1 MSRKDAIQILRQ
13 AIDVEEFDYR
23 FALSCLADYRK
34 PRDKLSH
41 LIARGDIIRVKKGL
55 YVFGE
60 QHRRGP
66 ICMESLS
73 NLIFGPSYP
82 SLHYALAFY
91 GLIPER
97 VEQVT
102 AVTPKR
108 SKEFETPLG
117 VFSYAHLPLKAYA
130 VGMTLVQV
138 DSLHNVLMATPE
150 KALVDL
156 MVRQK
161 GLHTSSDVADYLLD
175 DLRIEKE
182 RVAQLNINRLREI
195 QVAYG
200 KEVLKILTR
209 WVQQLRCE

>member
-1 MSRKDAIQILRQ
+1 MSRNGALQILRQ
-13 AIDVEEFDYR
+13 NIDVEEFDYR
-23 FALSCLADYRK
+23 YALSCLGNYRK
-34 PRDKLSH
+34 PRDKLSR
-41 LIARGDIIRVKKGL
+41 LIALGDIVRIKKGL

-66 ICMESLS
+66 VCVESLS

-108 SKEFETPLG
+108 SKNFETSFG
-117 VFSYAHLPLKAYA
+117 VFSYAHLPLKVYA

-138 DSLHNVLMATPE
+138 DPLHNVLMATPE

-161 GLHTSSDVADYLLD
+161 GLHCYLLD
-175 DLRIEKE
+175 DLRIESG
-182 RVAQLNINRLREI
+182 RAAQLNINRLREI
-195 QVAYG
+195 QSAYG
-200 KEVLKILTR
+200 REILKLLIR
-209 WVQQLRCE
+209 WVRQLRSG